1 MPGARDLFVM
11 LSVIKFMWYFDL
23 VLQFTFP
30 SLERERKVLVLTFP
44 DVEKKILNSFLKHQT
59 ASVIQSS
66 T

>member
-1 MPGARDLFVM
+1 M
-11 LSVIKFMWYFDL
+11 LPVIKFMWYFDL

-30 SLERERKVLVLTFP
+30 SLGRERKVLVLTFP
-44 DVEKKILNSFLKHQT
+44 NAEKKILNSFLKHQT

>member
-1 MPGARDLFVM
+1 M
-11 LSVIKFMWYFDL
+11 LPVIKFMWYFDL

-44 DVEKKILNSFLKHQT
+44 DAEKKFLNSFLKHQT

>member
-1 MPGARDLFVM
+1 M
-11 LSVIKFMWYFDL
+11 LPVIKFMWYFDL

>member
-1 MPGARDLFVM
+1 M
-11 LSVIKFMWYFDL
+11 LPVIKFMWYFDL

-44 DVEKKILNSFLKHQT
+44 DAEKKNLNSFPKHQT